1 MTLILDFGIGIGLPA
16 EVPTPNPL
24 FLNSLCFWLFAVQL
38 PAIVILLWRLSKGA
52 FRYPPLT
59 PSQPTP
65 SLLGTVSAIVPT
77 LNEERRLGPC
87 IAGLTGS
94 SYEVQEIIVI
104 DSLSQDGTQEIVK
117 AAMPQDPRL
126 RLLLYDPQPQNWVGP
141 TGALHEA
148 FLQSSPLSEWILR
161 LDADTF
167 PHPGLAASLVETA
180 IAEKYDLLSLAPQF
194 ILKYPWE
201 SWLHPAMLISFAYR
215 SFPVGTQVTK
225 PQRVMANGQCFLI
238 RRSVLDELG
247 GYAIARRAFCDD
259 VKLARYAAQKGF
271 KVGFLDGTKILK
283 VRMYEGAIEIWQELK
298 RTISLKDASTPLQMW
313 IDVLFLLLVQGLPLI
328 LSLLL
333 LNWVRLGFASTPV
346 IATLSLNLLLMAVR
360 VGMLWAMLPSFDRT
374 SAKAPWLFWLS
385 PLADPLAWWRVFSS
399 AIAKPKEWRGR
410 KYL

>member
-1 MTLILDFGIGIGLPA
+1 M
-16 EVPTPNPL
+16 
-24 FLNSLCFWLFAVQL
+24 
-38 PAIVILLWRLSKGA
+38 
-52 FRYPPLT
+52 
-59 PSQPTP
+59 PSEPTP

-87 IAGLTGS
+87 LAGLTGS

-104 DSLSQDGTQEIVK
+104 DSLSQDGTQEVVK

-161 LDADTF
+161 LDADTY

-180 IAEKYDLLSLAPQF
+180 IAEKYDVLSLAPQF
-194 ILKYPWE
+194 ILKYPGE

-298 RTISLKDASTPLQMW
+298 RTISLKDASTPVQMW

-333 LNWVRLGFASTPV
+333 LNWVRLGLASTPV

-385 PLADPLAWWRVFSS
+385 PLADPLAWWRVFLS
-399 AIAKPKEWRGR
+399 AIAKPTQWRGR
-410 KYL
+410 KYN